1 MYTRISRALLTDYPL
16 YKEAGNLRTI
26 AQTFANSSSLAH
38 YSLRKGNSGTM
49 PSYRVYGFS
58 GMIISAKMG
67 KITASGTSET
77 MLDHPCTLA

>member
-58 GMIISAKMG
+58 GMIIN
-67 KITASGTSET
+67 TERRSET
-77 MLDHPCTLA
+77 TP